1 MQYPMQIVVAVAEM
15 GQIVAIL
22 DRIRNALVLTLT
34 ALAIL
39 AMTYAGVRYV
49 IAAGDPSGV
58 ERAKGA
64 ARSAALGL
72 GLALLAPVLVAIVK
86 QIIGA

>member
-1 MQYPMQIVVAVAEM
+1 MKYPTQIVVAVAEM